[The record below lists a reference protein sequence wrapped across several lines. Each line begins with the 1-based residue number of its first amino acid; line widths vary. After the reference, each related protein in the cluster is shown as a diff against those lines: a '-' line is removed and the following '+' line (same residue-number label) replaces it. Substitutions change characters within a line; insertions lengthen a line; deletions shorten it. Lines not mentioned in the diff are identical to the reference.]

1 MAPVDP
7 NEPPTGGTVVNAKWS
22 LIAMTA
28 LGSLTY
34 AVIFIAQTQHEVDA
48 RAADEAGV
56 DDVTVEREVE
66 FVRDAEPAVD
76 SVVDAAATLPTA
88 EVSDL
93 SDATPPEPA
102 PPFEGAPWPAGV
114 QAFEAG
120 DYEVAAAALEVAV
133 EEKETSPYRH
143 YLLGLTY
150 RRLGEVEGAVV
161 ELERSLE
168 LAPDAVRTLVNL
180 GRAHLDLGDVE
191 SARMAVD
198 RALDL
203 DLEYGDTWHVLGR
216 IELASGNLE
225 EAEAAFRKATERDPE
240 HAWALNNLGYVRIQ
254 REDFAAAIEPLRRA
268 LELGAEQAVFYNNL
282 GVALERTE
290 RPVLA
295 ALAYARAAVLGHED
309 AMHSHE
315 RITPILVARGET
327 VPGFD
332 EAETLDAAAMVAR
345 VDAEVEFD
353 VAVDEESAASPDE
366 TPVLEDLPIAF
377 DEPQPNRR

>member
-1 MAPVDP
+1 
-7 NEPPTGGTVVNAKWS
+7 VNAKWS
-22 LIAMTA
+22 LIAMA
-28 LGSLTY
+28 VLGSLTY
-34 AVIFIAQTQHEVDA
+34 AVIFIAQTQHEIDA
-48 RAADEAGV
+48 RAAQDAPV
-56 DDVTVEREVE
+56 DDVVVEHEVE
-66 FVRDAEPAVD
+66 FVRDAEPVVD
-76 SVVDAAATLPTA
+76 SVVASSATLPAA

-102 PPFEGAPWPAGV
+102 PLFEGESWPAGV
-114 QAFEAG
+114 EAFESG

-180 GRAHLDLGDVE
+180 GRVHLDLGDVE

-198 RALDL
+198 RALDV

-216 IELASGNLE
+216 VELTSGNLE
-225 EAEAAFRKATERDPE
+225 EAETAFRKATERDPD

-254 REDFAAAIEPLRRA
+254 REDFAAAIQPLRRA

-315 RITPILVARGET
+315 RITPILVARGDT

-332 EAETLDAAAMVAR
+332 EAETLDAAAVLAR
-345 VDAEVEFD
+345 LDTAFD
-353 VAVDEESAASPDE
+353 VEVAAEEIRLPDDEGPG
-366 TPVLEDLPIAF
+366 LEDLPVAF
-377 DEPQPNRR
+377 DEMRPNRR